1 MDSAQRGDGA
11 RSGMLVANDV
21 ALDGFPAYNHEPY
34 YADYTRTDLP
44 VREGGRD
51 DTSAGRQRRPGDALA
66 RAR

>member
-1 MDSAQRGDGA
+1 
-11 RSGMLVANDV
+11 MLVANDV